1 MKKIRITNK
10 YKFARF
16 IVILAVLGIV
26 GTLLY
31 NFVVYTEMYLP
42 TWRYQFKNEILSGK
56 QESIELYENL
66 YFKNKKDIFNDN
78 FKIRE
83 TYINKN
89 KKTIVEESKVSNEP
103 EVVTE
108 PKLKC
113 LGNFTATA
121 YTIDTCGKTPSHPA
135 YGITSTGHKA
145 IPGRIVAVDPSV
157 IPLGTLVVIN
167 GIEYIADDT
176 GGAIKGKR
184 VDICMESI
192 SEANNFGRQLVEVYV
207 YE

>member
-26 GTLLY
+26 GILLY

-42 TWRYQFKNEILSGK
+42 TWGYQFKNEILSGK

-66 YFKNKKDIFNDN
+66 YFKNKKDIFKDN
-78 FKIRE
+78 FQIRE

-89 KKTIVEESKVSNEP
+89 TIVEEPKVSNEP
-103 EVVTE
+103 EVVKE

-113 LGNFTATA
+113 LGNFIATA

-135 YGITSTGHKA
+135 YGITATGHKA
-145 IPGRIVAVDPSV
+145 IPGRTIAVDPSV
-157 IPLGTLVVIN
+157 IPLGTLVLIN

-176 GGAIKGKR
+176 GRAIKGNR